1 LIGRLPDAK
10 HLAMSLSRR
19 AMLALTVGVACAAL
33 STRESAAQA
42 VIFDTAQLT
51 LVTHSGR
58 YDFVVKVADS
68 PVKSQLGLRYQN
80 NVPPDGGMLFPAN
93 LGSPGVLKIAT
104 LGLMLT
110 TDILFVSDDGRI
122 VELHPWVKPNSADVV
137 SMMPVAAA
145 LQLAGGTISRLGIT
159 FGDRVL
165 SSMFHQTI

>member
-1 LIGRLPDAK
+1 MRKIW
-10 HLAMSLSRR
+10 AMSLSRR
-19 AMLALTVGVACAAL
+19 AMLALTGGAACAVL
-33 STRESAAQA
+33 STRESAAQT
-42 VIFDTAQLT
+42 VIFETTQLT

-58 YDFVVKVADS
+58 YDFVVKVADD
-68 PVKSQLGLRYQN
+68 PIKSKLGLRYQN
-80 NVPPDGGMLFPAN
+80 NVPPDGGMLFPTN
-93 LGSPGVLKIAT
+93 VGNPGELKIVT
-104 LGLMLT
+104 QGLMLT
-110 TDILFVSDDGRI
+110 TDILFISDDGRV